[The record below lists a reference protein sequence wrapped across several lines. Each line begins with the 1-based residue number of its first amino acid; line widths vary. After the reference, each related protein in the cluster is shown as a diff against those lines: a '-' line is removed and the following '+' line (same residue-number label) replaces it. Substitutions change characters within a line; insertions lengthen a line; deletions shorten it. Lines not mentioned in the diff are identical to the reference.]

1 MSCGIYVN
9 ALLLLYNTAAKMP
22 KNAEVYLCKDWE
34 MLDEDNCLCDLYR
47 LNDVCKQC
55 VFIDDGLDFVDID
68 EVILCFDEER
78 AK

>member
-1 MSCGIYVN
+1 MTVQE
-9 ALLLLYNTAAKMP
+9 LMKELRKMP

-34 MLDEDNCLCDLYR
+34 ML
-47 LNDVCKQC
+47 
-55 VFIDDGLDFVDID
+55 DDGLDFVDID